1 MKCVIDCRC
10 VFRGCGGIGNYAA
23 SLVRALPQVA
33 DADEFVVLRSAARSE
48 EPIVVA
54 PNFHEERVPAAML
67 DADWEQLHLPA
78 LLEEL
83 QADLYHNPTFALP
96 VVKPCRLVTTIHD
109 VVFHFRPDLVASS
122 LRQYLAHWTAVAA
135 GLADR
140 IITVSQYSK
149 RAIAEAYAVEPDRIA
164 VVYEAAEANR
174 FYPRY
179 GGILENEFR
188 KRYRIEGPY
197 VLYVGSLEPKKNI
210 DYFLQAFAEV
220 LRGGH
225 EITLVLAGAG
235 GDAAYDPHEAVRAF
249 GVESHTVVTGFL
261 SEAYLPVVY
270 GAATLFVYPSL
281 YEGFGLPPLE
291 AMASGVPVIVAN
303 ATSLPEVVGEA
314 GVLVD
319 PYDPADLTARMG
331 ELLSDETLRRR
342 LAAAGMRRAQQFSW
356 QQAALET
363 LAVYH
368 QTVK

>member
-1 MKCVIDCRC
+1 MRTVIDCRC

-23 SLVRALPQVA
+23 SLVRALSVVA
-33 DADEFVVLRSAARSE
+33 DADEFVILRSAARSD

-54 PNFHEERVPAAML
+54 PNFLEERVPAAML

-83 QADLYHNPTFALP
+83 QPDLYHNPTFALP
-96 VVKPCRLVTTIHD
+96 AIKPCPLVTTIHD
-109 VVFHFRPDLVASS
+109 VVFHFRPELVAPS
-122 LRQYLAHWTAVAA
+122 LRQYLSHWTAIAA

-149 RAIAEAYAVEPDRIA
+149 RAIEQAYAVEADRIA

-188 KRYRIEGPY
+188 KRYRVEGQY
-197 VLYVGSLEPKKNI
+197 LLYVGSLEPKKNI
-210 DYFLQAFAEV
+210 DYLLQAFAEV
-220 LRGGH
+220 LRSGH
-225 EITLVLAGAG
+225 QVTLVLAGAG
-235 GDAAYDPHEAVRAF
+235 GGAAYDAHEAIRAF
-249 GVESHTVVTGFL
+249 GVEKNTVITGFL
-261 SEAYLPVVY
+261 PEAHLPAVY
-270 GAATLFVYPSL
+270 AAATLFVYPSL
-281 YEGFGLPPLE
+281 HEGFGLPPLE

-319 PYDPADLTARMG
+319 PHDPADLTAQVCR
-331 ELLSDETLRRR
+331 LLSDESLRRK
-342 LAAAGMRRAQQFSW
+342 LTAAGMERALQFSW

-368 QTVK
+368 HAIE